1 MLRYVTPLA
10 QDSQGKST
18 GLGCYGLCLTA
29 VTLSSGPQFT
39 HLSEGYHGNPLDFLR
54 CCGQELAKT
63 MSNVVIGKKPE
74 DNEGQGREGDGYR

>member
-10 QDSQGKST
+10 QDSQGKSA
-18 GLGCYGLCLTA
+18 GLGCCGLCLTA

-54 CCGQELAKT
+54 CCGQELTKT
-63 MSNVVIGKKPE
+63 ISNVVIRKKPE